1 MVIKETSRSHHLACF
16 EEFQAVEELNDIK
29 YSQAAGMTS
38 SSTSDLRSHY
48 NHPDTTTRS
57 KAKVVVKKHVHFSNR
72 DNEII
77 HYQVTK
83 DKDDIK
89 NSWLNIDVSNTL
101 EMARNENQDKI
112 VSFGPIIAT
121 PSSSD
126 VVIDDLCKNGKE
138 YVYSAHT
145 TA

>member
-29 YSQAAGMTS
+29 YSQAAGMAS
-38 SSTSDLRSHY
+38 SSTSDLPSYPSCY
-48 NHPDTTTRS
+48 NADTTTRS
-57 KAKVVVKKHVHFSNR
+57 KAKVVSKKHVHFSNR
-72 DNEII
+72 NNEII
-77 HYQVTK
+77 RYQVT
-83 DKDDIK
+83 KDDIK
-89 NSWLNIDVSNTL
+89 NSWLKIDVSNTL